1 MEVLPDKTLVVCR
14 EKTAPGFKKSKDRL
28 TVLVCTNA
36 TGTHKLKRASCHTSL
51 NSEIFAEWF
60 KKDFVPAVKH
70 HQHTQNICSPK
81 ALLLMDNCS
90 AHPEE
95 LKSSDGSTTSLIQ
108 PMDQGVLQ
116 AAKNRYK
123 RKLLQRVITNQDA
136 ETTQSLKEIKKKL
149 TVKES
154 IYMLADAWEE
164 ASAESIFKA
173 FSKLQI
179 HPNAETRLNNSE
191 MQMESIVSESM
202 MEIVNEVGNS

>member
-1 MEVLPDKTLVVCR
+1 
-14 EKTAPGFKKSKDRL
+14 
-28 TVLVCTNA
+28 
-36 TGTHKLKRASCHTSL
+36 
-51 NSEIFAEWF
+51 
-60 KKDFVPAVKH
+60 
-70 HQHTQNICSPK
+70 
-81 ALLLMDNCS
+81 MDNCC

-95 LKSSDGSTTSLIQ
+95 LKSSDGSITGMFLTPNKTSLIQ
-108 PMDQGVLQ
+108 PMDQGILQ

-179 HPNAETRLNNSE
+179 HPDAETRLNNSE
-191 MQMESIVSESM
+191 MQMQSVVSESM